1 VPNSGRKGKTMK
13 VSQIFTYLKAKTNLA
28 SQVREIH
35 CALAEDFWLSCGME
49 GDLLLCRG
57 QEPE

>member
-1 VPNSGRKGKTMK
+1 MK